1 MTILLLI
8 IGLLLFVGLVVIHEF
23 GHFIMAR
30 RNGVEVEEFGIGFP
44 PLAKMLKKKNG
55 TEYTLNWLPLGG
67 FVRMKGEHDSD
78 TTKGSF
84 GAASLAAKTKIMLAG
99 VVMNLAT
106 ALVLLTL
113 LAFFG
118 LPTLINKADQG
129 EDQFT
134 VASDRHPVTQQV
146 LINYIEQ
153 GSPGANAGL
162 KTMDRIESIG
172 PEGGEKQ
179 KINTYPELQQKTRE
193 FAGQKIVVEYERE
206 GKTSDTVVQLR
217 SAQEVEESLKTDN
230 PKGFIGIGL
239 ANYEVNRYT
248 WSAPVVAVGLT
259 AQLTKLT
266 LQGLGSALKGLGG
279 LIAGLVTGNTPARQ
293 AGQTA
298 ATEQVSGPVGIFFIL
313 QAGASQGIGM
323 VIFILALIS
332 LTLAIMN
339 VLPIPA
345 LDGGRLFVTLISR
358 AVRKP
363 LTQSAEEMIHGTGFA
378 VLMLLFLL
386 ITFVDVRR
394 FF

>member
-1 MTILLLI
+1 MTILLLV
-8 IGLLLFVGLVVIHEF
+8 IGLLLFVGLVVVHEF

-30 RNGVEVEEFGIGFP
+30 RNGVDVEEFGIGFP
-44 PLAKMLKKKNG
+44 PRAKLLKKKNG

-84 GAASLAAKTKIMLAG
+84 GAASLGAKVKIMLAG

-118 LPTLINKADQG
+118 LPTLINRADQG

-134 VASDRHPVTQQV
+134 VASDKHPVTQQV
-146 LINYIEQ
+146 LINYVELN
-153 GSPGANAGL
+153 SPGQAAGL
-162 KTMDRIESIG
+162 KPLDRIESIKAENG
-172 PEGGEKQ
+172 DFRVVS
-179 KINTYPELQQKTRE
+179 NYPELQQITKDH
-193 FAGQKIVVEYERE
+193 AGQKIVVAYERDGNKAE
-206 GKTSDTVVQLR
+206 AAVQLR
-217 SAQEVEESLKTDN
+217 SSQEVEESLKTDQ

-266 LQGLGSALKGLGG
+266 LQGLGTAVKGLGS
-279 LIAGLVTGNTPARQ
+279 LLAGLLTANTPARQ
-293 AGQTA
+293 AGQAA

-313 QAGASQGIGM
+313 QAGAHQGVGM
-323 VIFILALIS
+323 IIFIVALIS

-339 VLPIPA
+339 ALPIPA
-345 LDGGRLFVTLISR
+345 LDGGRLFVTLVAR
-358 AVRKP
+358 ALRKP
-363 LTQSAEEMIHGTGFA
+363 LTQRAEEMIHGTGFA
-378 VLMLLFLL
+378 VLMVLFLL
-386 ITFVDVRR
+386 ITIVDVRR